1 MKGNYLILV
10 CIITTA
16 IVSGCLSNLEETG
29 DTRVPKPSPTM
40 IFTDIGSENEI
51 EIPWVAL
58 PDDFREETE
67 IREYQNITLTPIF
80 RQGNNAIKETQ
91 HIDVNTYK
99 LQIDGLVDRPGFF
112 TYNQLIAYPPTSKV
126 VSLNCVEGWSFT
138 AKWTGVQLETLLNV
152 TGIKDNATEV
162 IFYSSDG
169 YSTSHD
175 LTYLLDNNIFLAYKL
190 NDVTLPDERGFPLQL
205 VAEDKFGYKWAKWI
219 IRIEL
224 TDKTY
229 EGYWESRGYS
239 NNAVVGGPAFE

>member
-1 MKGNYLILV
+1 MKESHLIFV
-10 CIITTA
+10 CIIITA

-29 DTRVPKPSPTM
+29 ETRVPEPSPT
-40 IFTDIGSENEI
+40 FSDIGSENEI
-51 EIPWVAL
+51 DIPWVAL
-58 PDDFREETE
+58 PDDFRKETE

-80 RQGNNAIKETQ
+80 RQGNNAIKGTQ
-91 HIDVNTYK
+91 HIDVNSYQ
-99 LQIDGLVDRPGFF
+99 LQVDGLVDRQGFF

-138 AKWTGVQLETLLNV
+138 AKWTGVPFETLLNV

-169 YSTSHD
+169 YSTSHK
-175 LTYLLDNNIFLAYKL
+175 LAYLLDNNIILAYKL

-224 TDKTY
+224 IDEPY

-239 NNAVVGGPAFE
+239 NNAVVGGPAFV

>member
-1 MKGNYLILV
+1 MRESHLILV

-29 DTRVPKPSPTM
+29 ETKVPEPSPT
-40 IFTDIGSENEI
+40 FSDIGSENEI

-58 PDDFREETE
+58 PDDFRKESEAK
-67 IREYQNITLTPIF
+67 EYQNISLTPIF
-80 RQGNNAIKETQ
+80 RQGNNAINKTQ
-91 HIDVNTYK
+91 HIDVNSYQ
-99 LQIDGLVDRPGFF
+99 LQVEGLVDRQGIF

-138 AKWTGVQLETLLNV
+138 AKWTGVPLETLLNV

-169 YSTSHD
+169 YSTSHK
-175 LTYLLDNNIFLAYKL
+175 LAYLLDNNIILAYKL

-224 TDKTY
+224 AEEPY

-239 NNAVVGGPAFE
+239 NNAEVGGPAFE

>member
-1 MKGNYLILV
+1 MKGSYLILV
-10 CIITTA
+10 CIITSV
-16 IVSGCLSNLEETG
+16 IISGCLSNLEETG
-29 DTRVPKPSPTM
+29 DTGVPEPSPT
-40 IFTDIGSENEI
+40 FSDIGSENEI
-51 EIPWVAL
+51 DIPWVAL

-67 IREYQNITLTPIF
+67 IREYQNISLTPIF
-80 RQGNNAIKETQ
+80 RQGNNAINKTQ
-91 HIDVNTYK
+91 DIDVNSYQ
-99 LQIDGLVDRPGFF
+99 LQIDGLVNRSGYF

-138 AKWTGVQLETLLNV
+138 AKWTGVPLETLLNV

-169 YSTSHD
+169 YSTSHK
-175 LTYLLDNNIFLAYKL
+175 LAYLLDNNIILAYKL

-205 VAEDKFGYKWAKWI
+205 VAEDRFGYKWAKWI

-224 TDKTY
+224 AEEPY

-239 NNAVVGGPAFE
+239 NNAEVGGPAFE